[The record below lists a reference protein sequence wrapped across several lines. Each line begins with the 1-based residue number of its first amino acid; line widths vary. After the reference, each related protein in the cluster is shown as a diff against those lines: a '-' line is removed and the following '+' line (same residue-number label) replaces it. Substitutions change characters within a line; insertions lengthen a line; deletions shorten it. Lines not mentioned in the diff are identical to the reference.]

1 MNVSLKTFLP
11 ITLVGAMTLTSCDDG
26 YAVDKIASKYCLDN
40 NKTEK
45 DYRNIVLTKSPS
57 DKVSKLDS
65 IVYRDILETTKL
77 AKDSAKIAGF
87 NKIASSNRAPA
98 DYSVDTPTS
107 QKNKAIEAGMLHK
120 DFQIMTSYGKTSICQ
135 NLLDNFVYKKF
146 FKENGVLD
154 KNVEQKCDEY
164 SKNIILT
171 LM

>member
-65 IVYRDILETTKL
+65 IVYRDIFETTKL
-77 AKDSAKIAGF
+77 AKDSAKIAEF
-87 NKIASSNRAPA
+87 NKIASSYRAPA
-98 DYSVDTPTS
+98 DYSVDAPTS
-107 QKNKAIEAGMLHK
+107 QKNKATEAGMLHK
-120 DFQIMTSYGKTSICQ
+120 DFQTMTSYGKISIRQ

-146 FKENGVLD
+146 FQENGILD
-154 KNVEQKCDEY
+154 RNVEQKCDEY
-164 SKNIILT
+164 SRNVVSILI
-171 LM
+171 